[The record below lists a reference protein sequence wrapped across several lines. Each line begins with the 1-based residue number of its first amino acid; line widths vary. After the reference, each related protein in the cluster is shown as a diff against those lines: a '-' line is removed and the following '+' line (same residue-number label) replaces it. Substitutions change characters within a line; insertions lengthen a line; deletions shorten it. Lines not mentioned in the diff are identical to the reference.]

1 MAASQTAEV
10 GANLRYETLVQLV
23 VQLNQVADMNRAALA
38 LVNGIKY
45 VLQLSQWRLLKADR
59 DEVIL
64 AAGSLREARVQ
75 VVARAD
81 LSRLEQ
87 DSLTSPLPR
96 LLDEAALRE
105 RTDSL
110 PAQFA
115 GGAVDQLYLLPN
127 LHVGGEPDFLF
138 LMGARGRAFN
148 PLDLKFAG
156 LVARL
161 FADKLAQFRAEER
174 IRSAEREKDAANTR
188 LQETVRIL
196 AEKDERIQEDL
207 EQAWAFQQSILPS
220 LPNTQELVFGVVFR
234 PAERVG
240 GDIYDV
246 CEIAPGR
253 FRIFLADTPGHGVQ
267 ASLRTMILK
276 AEYDRLKRAAA
287 DPAALLCELN
297 AALSSGYKN
306 LELMCSA
313 CCLDLVLDGADGGRG
328 LYANCAHVPVSRI
341 ARGEVGEITELYCA
355 GPFLGLMPQLSLS
368 VQEFPLERGDRL
380 LLYTDGLSEQH
391 DGTGQEFGV
400 RFAPEILRATPD
412 LKDAVDAIM
421 SRFQIF
427 TGGGDP
433 HDDMTLIAIE
443 YRGAARGS

>member
-23 VQLNQVADMNRAALA
+23 VQLNQVPDMNRAALA

-81 LSRLEQ
+81 LSPLERE
-87 DSLTSPLPR
+87 SLNNPLPR
-96 LLDEAALRE
+96 LLDEPALRE
-105 RTDSL
+105 LADSL
-110 PAQFA
+110 PSQFA
-115 GGAVDQLYLLPN
+115 GGTVDQLYVLPN
-127 LHVGGEPDFLF
+127 LYLSGEPDFLF
-138 LMGARGRAFN
+138 LMGARGRPFN

-161 FADKLAQFRAEER
+161 FADKLAQFRAEDR
-174 IRSAEREKDAANTR
+174 IRSAEREKDAANAR

-207 EQAWAFQQSILPS
+207 LQACAFQQSILPR
-220 LPNTQELVFGVVFR
+220 LPSTQELLFHAVFR

-246 CEIAPGR
+246 CEITPGR
-253 FRIFLADTPGHGVQ
+253 VRIFLADTPGHGVQ

-276 AEYDRLKRAAA
+276 AEYDRLKRAAG
-287 DPAALLCELN
+287 DPAALLGDLN
-297 AALSSGYKN
+297 AALCGGYPN

-313 CCLDLVLDGADGGRG
+313 CCVDLVLDGADGGRG

-341 ARGEVGEITELYCA
+341 ARGEVTELYCE
-355 GPFLGLMPQLSLS
+355 GPFLGLMPQISLAA
-368 VQEFPLERGDRL
+368 QEFPLERGDRL

-391 DGTGQEFGV
+391 DSTGLEFGV
-400 RFAPEILRATPD
+400 RFAAEALRAAAN
-412 LKDAVDAIM
+412 LEDAVDAIM
-421 SRFQIF
+421 SRFLVF

-433 HDDMTLIAIE
+433 QDDMTLIAVE
-443 YRGAARGS
+443 YRGAAQNS

>member
-1 MAASQTAEV
+1 MAASLTAEV

-23 VQLNQVADMNRAALA
+23 VQLNQQPDMNRAALA

-64 AAGSLREARVQ
+64 ASGSLREASVQ
-75 VVARAD
+75 VVARAG
-81 LSRLEQ
+81 LSALER
-87 DSLTSPLPR
+87 DSLNSPLPR
-96 LLDEAALRE
+96 LLDESALRE
-105 RTDSL
+105 HMDSM
-110 PAQFA
+110 PSQFA
-115 GGAVDQLYLLPN
+115 GGAVDQLYVLPS
-127 LHVGGEPDFLF
+127 LHPGGEADFLF
-138 LMGARGRAFN
+138 LMGARGRPFN

-174 IRSAEREKDAANTR
+174 IRSAEREKAAANAR

-207 EQAWAFQQSILPS
+207 EQAWAFQQSILPR
-220 LPNTQELVFGVVFR
+220 LPSTNDLRFRVVFR
-234 PAERVG
+234 PTERVG

-276 AEYDRLKRAAA
+276 SEYDRLKRAAA
-287 DPAALLCELN
+287 DPAALLRELN
-297 AALSSGYKN
+297 EALCSGYQN

-328 LYANCAHVPVSRI
+328 LYANCAHVPVSRM
-341 ARGEVGEITELYCA
+341 ADGEITELYNE
-355 GPFLGLMPQLSLS
+355 GPFLGLMPQIAL
-368 VQEFPLERGDRL
+368 VAKEFPLARGDRL
-380 LLYTDGLSEQH
+380 LLYTDGLSEQR
-391 DGTGQEFGV
+391 DSAGQEFGV
-400 RFAPEILRATPD
+400 RFAAELLLATPD
-412 LKDAVDAIM
+412 LEGAVDAIM
-421 SRFQIF
+421 SRFQDF
-427 TGGGDP
+427 VGGGDP
-433 HDDMTLIAIE
+433 QDDVTLIAIE
-443 YRGAARGS
+443 YTDRARER